1 MLLYIAMLIGIV
13 LAIMGAIFIER
24 RGYTEG
30 EEVKLREITYASPS
44 IKIVTVII
52 RECTNTIAFVIVLTV
67 LITSSLI
74 ASLSVNSELLTTV
87 VNLETTP
94 FYSIIAIANDIES
107 VEYMKTTLSS
117 GIIVVQVFKYV
128 DVFIEEN
135 NKSYHMLPMLIL
147 CRAPSNLPNNLITL
161 CNAVAHGRSVIDRHY
176 HVHTSI
182 LIKGI
187 RFRVQSMDLRWITNV
202 EILPG
207 QYIAHTLGV
216 IGSSVIHV
224 KDPKILVIL
233 PLDIELLKAI
243 CDDYCDL
250 RVIMLDTDKRDIG
263 MVKSMIS
270 KFSIVGYTRD
280 RELILMSGIAIPS
293 LQSLVSIVISIITS
307 VLISVAASSGLIE
320 KLRSLSLALMTQG
333 VTSTILRVSLGMG
346 FFTILTLFGLILTMF
361 YTMFM
366 TEIQALAGL
375 VIYFVSS
382 TTLSSVLSYRAMKM
396 KRMAIVNAYPEGVFH
411 TFEGV
416 LEIEKFSNCIK
427 SMFVDD
433 EFFVLNEFE
442 RLEVSGNRFLMRIEL
457 MYRHAM
463 AVLVSIE
470 IEINRRDSVWIF
482 KLSPEVW
489 SFEEIEKYRIETIA
503 ALALSKASGGLRLC
517 LES

>member
-1 MLLYIAMLIGIV
+1 M
-13 LAIMGAIFIER
+13 
-24 RGYTEG
+24 
-30 EEVKLREITYASPS
+30 
-44 IKIVTVII
+44 
-52 RECTNTIAFVIVLTV
+52 
-67 LITSSLI
+67 
-74 ASLSVNSELLTTV
+74 
-87 VNLETTP
+87 
-94 FYSIIAIANDIES
+94 
-107 VEYMKTTLSS
+107 
-117 GIIVVQVFKYV
+117 
-128 DVFIEEN
+128 
-135 NKSYHMLPMLIL
+135 
-147 CRAPSNLPNNLITL
+147 
-161 CNAVAHGRSVIDRHY
+161 
-176 HVHTSI
+176 
-182 LIKGI
+182 
-187 RFRVQSMDLRWITNV
+187 QSMDLRWITNV

-375 VIYFVSS
+375 VTYFVSS

-416 LEIEKFSNCIK
+416 LEIEKLSNCIK